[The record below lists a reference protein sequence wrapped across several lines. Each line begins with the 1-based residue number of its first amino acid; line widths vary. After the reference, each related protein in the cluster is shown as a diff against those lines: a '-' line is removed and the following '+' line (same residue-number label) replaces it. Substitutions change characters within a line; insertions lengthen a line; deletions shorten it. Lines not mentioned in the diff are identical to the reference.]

1 MDRLRVVVADDAV
14 LVREGIVRVVERAGH
29 DVVGVA
35 GDGEELLAL
44 VSRTNPDAAI
54 VDIRMPPSHTTEG
67 LTAVRAI
74 RAAHGRAVGLLVLS
88 QYLEPQFAQE
98 LVTEF
103 GGGSGYLLKE
113 RVADPAMLAEA
124 VRRVAVGEMVI
135 DPEIV
140 ARLVRPA
147 ARSALTELT
156 DRERAVIAL
165 LAEGRSN
172 QAIGDRLG
180 IATKTVETHVNAIF
194 SKLGLEPAESDN
206 RRVLAVLAYL
216 AEPHR

>member
-1 MDRLRVVVADDAV
+1 MDRLRVVIADDAV
-14 LVREGIVRVVERAGH
+14 LLREGIVRVLERAGH

-35 GDGEELLAL
+35 GNADELLAL
-44 VSRTNPDAAI
+44 VAGTLPDAAI
-54 VDIRMPPSHTTEG
+54 VDIRMPPSHTIEG

-124 VRRVAVGEMVI
+124 VRRVAAGEMVI

-147 ARSALTELT
+147 AGGALSELT
-156 DRERAVIAL
+156 DRERAVIDL

-172 QAIGDRLG
+172 QAIGERLG

-216 AEPHR
+216 AASRA